1 MYILCITWKIPLEGV
16 YMWKTTE
23 TLAIQNTL
31 AYQRQFLLYIKIF
44 FYPETDDGAYLSLY
58 GGKNGKKMDYF
69 LI

>member
-1 MYILCITWKIPLEGV
+1 MSIFPLGNIYIATHLNIWGVHVCIMHYLKIPWEYV

-44 FYPETDDGAYLSLY
+44 F
-58 GGKNGKKMDYF
+58 
-69 LI
+69 

>member
-1 MYILCITWKIPLEGV
+1 MSIFPLGNIYIATRLNIWGVHVCIMHYLKISWEYV

-44 FYPETDDGAYLSLY
+44 F
-58 GGKNGKKMDYF
+58 
-69 LI
+69 